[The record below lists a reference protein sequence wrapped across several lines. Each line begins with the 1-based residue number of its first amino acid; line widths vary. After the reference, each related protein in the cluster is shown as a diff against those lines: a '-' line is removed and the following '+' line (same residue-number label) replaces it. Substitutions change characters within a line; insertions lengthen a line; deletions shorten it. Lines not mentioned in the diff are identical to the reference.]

1 MESKKIIQDYV
12 ESIIEMLTSWA
23 SAAGKFKLSTSA
35 ANTIVPIEFQKIV
48 KLINFRINSF
58 RTELRIQYEFY
69 QELEKE
75 YGLKQLSF
83 SYLSKYAVLTHE
95 LTAALDAVK
104 EIGEKYNNI
113 LTKFKEYNMDAS
125 KYIEV
130 KNQKAIHRIMELD
143 VEKLLD
149 ILNDND
155 LLGF

>member
-113 LTKFKEYNMDAS
+113 LTKFKEF
-125 KYIEV
+125 E
-130 KNQKAIHRIMELD
+130 H
-143 VEKLLD
+143 
-149 ILNDND
+149 
-155 LLGF
+155 